1 MNAWYCGSFRQRGIL
16 FFSFFCVCVCVCVL
30 LELHMFK
37 KLNI

>member
-1 MNAWYCGSFRQRGIL
+1 MPGTVVASVKGE
-16 FFSFFCVCVCVCVL
+16 FFSFLFFYVCVCVCVL